1 MSSGVA
7 RRPIGISG
15 SIVSSRIEP
24 SCTPCSTSA
33 VRVIPGATALT
44 RMPSS
49 ATSTAITRDRLIIAA
64 FAAEY
69 GPRPGRAMR
78 PATEA
83 IWTIAPPPR
92 RRIDA
97 MASALQWNVPMRW
110 VWMTDSQTAGSKVS
124 VRPTRWIPALLTR
137 MSTPPSAASMERN
150 SASTDARSAT
160 SVRTERTPSMGV
172 SRVGQVGHDAACALG
187 HGAPDD
193 RLPDPARPAGH
204 EDDLPIEPSD
214 HRALPVAPRLRSPYD
229 CNRFR

>member
-1 MSSGVA
+1 M
-7 RRPIGISG
+7 R
-15 SIVSSRIEP
+15 
-24 SCTPCSTSA
+24 A
-33 VRVIPGATALT
+33 VWVIPGATALT

-97 MASALQWNVPMRW
+97 MASALQWKVPMRW
-110 VWMTDSQTAGSKVS
+110 VWMTVSQTAGSKVS

-137 MSTPPSAASMERN
+137 MSTPPSASLDGAEQRLHRG
-150 SASTDARSAT
+150 AVGYIGADGTDAIDGRL
-160 SVRTERTPSMGV
+160 
-172 SRVGQVGHDAACALG
+172 RVGQVGHDAACALG

-193 RLPDPARPAGH
+193 RFPDPARPARH

-214 HRALPVAPRLRSPYD
+214 HQALPVAPRLRSPYD